1 MSAASRVR
9 SSQNTHRAGRAR
21 LPSRRLGS
29 VGLAEVD
36 RAKTYVDLSLVD
48 EAGDDGVARGHEAAL
63 SALRAA
69 WATDN
74 WTLRRISLR
83 TMPATHPL
91 SAPAGMDRVPR
102 PGLVHHATSSPS
114 LGGQRRKEA
123 KTCVSAMVELGC
135 GGAQRQKS
143 EASLMCEMMHIEL
156 ELY

>member
-1 MSAASRVR
+1 M
-9 SSQNTHRAGRAR
+9 G
-21 LPSRRLGS
+21 
-29 VGLAEVD
+29 
-36 RAKTYVDLSLVD
+36 LVD
-48 EAGDDGVARGHEAAL
+48 EASDDGVARGHEAAL
-63 SALRAA
+63 SAIRAA

-83 TMPATHPL
+83 TKPATHPL

-114 LGGQRRKEA
+114 LDGQRRNEA
-123 KTCVSAMVELGC
+123 RTHVSAMVEFDC

-143 EASLMCEMMHIEL
+143 EASLMWETIHIEL